1 VYKQPANSY
10 NSSIYRQEESNT
22 VSIPLN
28 LLVDREVNT
37 YEMTCLAIQNAARLT
52 KNGDKDIEE
61 HGDKVVSASLFQ
73 VLNDQVEYESS
84 EEE

>member
-1 VYKQPANSY
+1 MYKQPANSY
-10 NSSIYRQEESNT
+10 NDPIYRQEESNT

-37 YEMTCLAIQNAARLT
+37 YEVTCLAIKNAARLT
-52 KNGDKDIEE
+52 KNGDKEIEE
-61 HGDKVVSASLFQ
+61 HGDKVVSASLAQ
-73 VLNDQVEYESS
+73 VLNDQVEYESG

>member
-73 VLNDQVEYESS
+73 VLNYQVEYESS

>member
-10 NSSIYRQEESNT
+10 NNAIYRQEESNT